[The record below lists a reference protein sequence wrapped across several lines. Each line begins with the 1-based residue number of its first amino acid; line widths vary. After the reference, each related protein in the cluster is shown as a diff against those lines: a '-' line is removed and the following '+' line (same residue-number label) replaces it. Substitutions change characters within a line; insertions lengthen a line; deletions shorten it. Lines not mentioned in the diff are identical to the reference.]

1 MPSSLPIVALSGLVV
16 VLGAMTLLW
25 VVSLRLGDASIVDPF
40 WGPGFALVTATYLV
54 VDGRFVERGLLA
66 FVLVTAWAA
75 RLGWHLLRRNR
86 REGEDKRYAAMREAG
101 GPGWAVRSLVTVF
114 WLQAV
119 LLWIISAP
127 LFGSV
132 VSDAALGPWD
142 LAGALLF
149 FAGLTVE
156 ALADLQLARFKADPG
171 NAGRV
176 LDTGLWRYSRHP
188 NYFGEFVLWWGLYLV
203 AVGGGAYWTVVGA
216 LLISFLLL
224 KVSGVTM
231 LERSLKETKPQYADY
246 VRRTSTF
253 VPWPPKQR

>member
-1 MPSSLPIVALSGLVV
+1 VNPTLMVALSGLAVALV
-16 VLGAMTLLW
+16 AMTLLW
-25 VVSLRLGDASIVDPF
+25 LLSLRLGDASIVDPF

-54 VDGRFVERGLLA
+54 VDGRYVERGLLA
-66 FVLVTAWAA
+66 FVLVGAWAA
-75 RLGWHLLRRNR
+75 RLGWHLFRRNR

-101 GPGWAVRSLVTVF
+101 GPGWAMRSLVTVF

-127 LFGSV
+127 LLGSV
-132 VSDAALGPWD
+132 TSTAPLGVWD
-142 LAGALLF
+142 LVGTTIF
-149 FAGLTVE
+149 FLGLTFE
-156 ALADLQLARFKADPG
+156 ALADLQLARFKADPANEG
-171 NAGRV
+171 KV

-203 AVGGGAYWTVVGA
+203 AVGGGAYWSVVGS
-216 LLISFLLL
+216 LVISFLLL

-231 LERSLKETKPQYADY
+231 LEDSLKSSKPGYAAY

-253 VPWPPKQR
+253 VPWPPKDD